1 MQQLYTIGQFILL
14 CCNLAL
20 MFWMFRNFLRRPQ
33 DELKARVAALESR
46 TTANEVAIKENRAS
60 LKQGNDRFR
69 KQDAAIEV
77 ITQNV
82 LALVEFE
89 IEYCLTE
96 HKTPSAALEEAKK
109 ELNKYLSR
117 R

>member
-20 MFWMFRNFLRRPQ
+20 MFWMFRNYLRRPH
-33 DELKARVAALESR
+33 DALEARVTAAEAR
-46 TTANEVAIKENRAS
+46 ITANEVAIKENRDS

>member
-1 MQQLYTIGQFILL
+1 MDKILIMLQLFLAA
-14 CCNLAL
+14 CNTCIMLW
-20 MFWMFRNFLRRPQ
+20 MFWNFLRRPH
-33 DELKARVAALESR
+33 DNLEARV
-46 TTANEVAIKENRAS
+46 TANEVSIKEIQSS

-69 KQDAAIEV
+69 EQDDAIEV

-109 ELNKYLSR
+109 ELNRYLSR

>member
-1 MQQLYTIGQFILL
+1 MDKILIMLQLFLAA
-14 CCNLAL
+14 CNTCIMLW
-20 MFWMFRNFLRRPQ
+20 MFWSFLRRPH
-33 DELKARVAALESR
+33 DTLEARV
-46 TTANEVAIKENRAS
+46 TANEVAIKEIQGS

-69 KQDAAIEV
+69 EQDDAIEV

>member
-1 MQQLYTIGQFILL
+1 MDKILVMLQLF
-14 CCNLAL
+14 LAVCQTCL
-20 MFWMFRNFLRRPQ
+20 MLWMFRNFLRRPH
-33 DELKARVAALESR
+33 DTLEARV
-46 TTANEVAIKENRAS
+46 TANEIAIKDIQNS

-69 KQDAAIEV
+69 EQDDAIEV

-109 ELNKYLSR
+109 ELNKYLSKR
-117 R
+117 